1 MGEEMERVFDEL
13 YPEYGGNVKR
23 TCAEEEAGKESH
35 TTCRN
40 PYNDYHEMPSAPWNL
55 LALLHDFR
63 LATP

>member
-40 PYNDYHEMPSAPWNL
+40 PYNDYHEMPSAP
-55 LALLHDFR
+55 
-63 LATP
+63 